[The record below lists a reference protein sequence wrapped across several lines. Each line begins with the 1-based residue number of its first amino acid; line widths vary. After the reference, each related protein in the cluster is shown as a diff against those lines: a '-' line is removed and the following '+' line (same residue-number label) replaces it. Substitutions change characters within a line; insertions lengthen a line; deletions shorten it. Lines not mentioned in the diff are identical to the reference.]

1 MSAGYSII
9 KNNASTT
16 VFFKIITIDVFFFMS
31 LLLLKRFCNLSKH
44 TQVLFRQI

>member
-16 VFFKIITIDVFFFMS
+16 VFFKIIIIDVFFYVTPSFKKI
-31 LLLLKRFCNLSKH
+31 L
-44 TQVLFRQI
+44 